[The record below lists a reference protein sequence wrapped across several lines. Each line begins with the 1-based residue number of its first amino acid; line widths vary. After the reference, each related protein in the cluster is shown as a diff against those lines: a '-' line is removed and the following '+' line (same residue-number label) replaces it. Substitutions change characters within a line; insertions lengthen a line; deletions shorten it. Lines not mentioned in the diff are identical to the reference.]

1 MNINIKNEIN
11 FNDDLNSLLKLIKK
25 DNFSER
31 ITEEF
36 IHFHCLS
43 GENKLIYVV
52 WNRFTKKFDFKF
64 LESKELISDDCE
76 FNDFISY
83 FTVLKV
89 DSKIYKRKLF
99 KELPKE
105 KEKLISMKEEIKKIL
120 KKEVLKNLLAIQKE
134 RLKSM
139 TSNDWSYFFNKAKIG
154 YFYPIDVFPREM
166 QLELFWLKSD
176 LFNFSRLTQIND
188 FITLK
193 SDAVLT
199 KRNLI
204 LDNEYNLVEPFS
216 KVKNYL
222 IDLASDELN
231 KNDLDFSSKSK
242 LMSFLLTEGLNT
254 DNVKAREI
262 IDNPFDFILKSVNYF
277 LETLDRKLYKGENI
291 NLDFPYF
298 IIPNKFNSKNASYAR
313 IKITLVISEWL
324 KENGYKSACYY
335 ENISAYNIYK
345 EAIGSSTLLDSFSK
359 LSFLRSYVNDFGI
372 ESLIYSPIYGTA
384 KFSFSEDEGD
394 DNFEKAE
401 DFIRK
406 NKIKTS
412 KIVKDYIKKLLD
424 LPIINFSEKEKSH
437 LNFVL
442 FMDTVD

>member
-1 MNINIKNEIN
+1 MNINIKNEIS
-11 FNDDLNSLLKLIKK
+11 FNDDLNSLLELIKK
-25 DNFSER
+25 DEFSEK
-31 ITEEF
+31 ITEKF

-43 GENKLIYVV
+43 RENKLIYVV
-52 WNRFTKKFDFKF
+52 WNRFTKEFDFRF
-64 LESKELISDDCE
+64 LQSKELTSKDCD

-83 FTVLKV
+83 FTVLKI

-99 KELPKE
+99 KDLPKE
-105 KEKLISMKEEIKKIL
+105 KEKLISMKEEIEKIL
-120 KKEVLKNLLAIQKE
+120 EKEVLKNLLAIQKE

-139 TSNDWSYFFNKAKIG
+139 TSNDWSYFFNKAKVG
-154 YFYPIDVFPREM
+154 YFYPIDLFPREK

-176 LFNFSRLTQIND
+176 LFNFSRLTQINNL
-188 FITLK
+188 ITLNH
-193 SDAVLT
+193 DVFT
-199 KRNLI
+199 KINLI
-204 LDNEYNLVEPFS
+204 LDNEFNLVEPFS
-216 KVKNYL
+216 KIKNYL

-242 LMSFLLTEGLNT
+242 LMSFLLTEGLDT

-262 IDNPFDFILKSVNYF
+262 IDNPFDFILKSINYF
-277 LETLDRKLYKGENI
+277 LETLDCKLYKGEDI
-291 NLDFPYF
+291 KLDFPYF
-298 IIPNKFNSKNASYAR
+298 IVPNKLNSKNAEYAR
-313 IKITLVISEWL
+313 IKITLAISEWI
-324 KENGYKSACYY
+324 KVNGYKSACYY
-335 ENISAYNIYK
+335 ENISAYKIYK
-345 EAIGSSTLLDSFSK
+345 KVIGSSTLLDSFSK

-437 LNFVL
+437 LDFVL
-442 FMDTVD
+442 SMETID